1 MKVSGNDPIDLRRVN
16 KNDQSCEVFQ
26 KDQLNCCFEIQ
37 YDLNMSTTTIDPIDR
52 LLDAAQNG
60 KTLIKNRDVL
70 HFTFMPNQIL
80 HRDPEQEKI
89 TQSLLP
95 ILMESRPS
103 NLLVYGKPGTGKT
116 LVIKKVL
123 SKIQKRVEE
132 GSFPIKLAYTN
143 AKQETTLYG
152 LLVSFGRQLGL
163 GSQKTNDEKMWLPS
177 TGLSI
182 IEVFNRILYVLDK
195 NETNAVFVIDEID
208 YLAELIQK
216 TGKDVLYQ
224 ITRANERLTTGSLT
238 LIGVSNDLTFKERL
252 DPRVISSLSEE
263 EVIFT
268 NYNLPQIKEI
278 LDARIEVAFEQNI
291 VSDAALN
298 LCSAMAGR
306 ESGDARRALDL
317 LRVAAE
323 IAERTQMPTVSEDH
337 IRMAAEKIEEN
348 KEVVALRSY
357 PLHEKLLI
365 LAIMKSSEI
374 STGEVYSTYK
384 NLCKDIRQKELTQR
398 RVTQMLSEIEMSG
411 IIVGRIVHQ
420 GTHGNTKKFR
430 ITVSPDMVKTTFKDE
445 MLLQDIL

>member
-1 MKVSGNDPIDLRRVN
+1 
-16 KNDQSCEVFQ
+16 
-26 KDQLNCCFEIQ
+26 
-37 YDLNMSTTTIDPIDR
+37 MSTTTIDPIDR
-52 LLDAAQNG
+52 LLDAAQSG

-70 HFTFMPNQIL
+70 HFTHIPNQIL

-163 GSQKTNDEKMWLPS
+163 GSQKTNDEKMWLPN

-182 IEVFNRILYVLDK
+182 SEVFNRILYALDK

-252 DPRVISSLSEE
+252 DPRVISTLSEE
-263 EVIFT
+263 EIIFT
-268 NYNLPQIKEI
+268 NYNLPQIREI
-278 LDARIEVAFEQNI
+278 LDARIEVAFDDGV
-291 VSDAALN
+291 VSEAALN

-317 LRVAAE
+317 LRVASE
-323 IAERTQMPTVSEDH
+323 IAERSQVSTVTEDH
-337 IRMAAEKIEEN
+337 IRMASEKIEEN

-365 LAIMKSSEI
+365 MAIMKSSEI

-384 NLCKDIRQKELTQR
+384 NLCKEIRQKELTQR

-411 IIVGRIVHQ
+411 IISGRIVHQ

-430 ITVSPDMVKTTFKDE
+430 ITVSPDMVKSTFKDE